1 MTCNYDKK
9 QGMCIDGNFHLVHPY
24 TCEPWTAQSVASFV
38 KEYASQQEV
47 VLKERVES
55 EKCRL
60 VELVKQRTFQKL
72 TSEYWRVER
81 AQEHLMMAELG
92 QDNSVIEKA
101 RSQLNS
107 VLTKRQAWREASDIA
122 EVALQSTN
130 TLESL
135 ENFSFDLD

>member
-1 MTCNYDKK
+1 M
-9 QGMCIDGNFHLVHPY
+9 
-24 TCEPWTAQSVASFV
+24 
-38 KEYASQQEV
+38 
-47 VLKERVES
+47 KERVES